1 MQTLIIICFQLY
13 KFAEKSELIAM
24 ELSKMSTV
32 QDHYPSRTELENMSN
47 HELFAL
53 ANKSAMFKEVMVKF
67 ILTPEKK
74 PLEVIYDEE
83 GKYDLRIIGLS
94 ERLKN
99 ALRLGDFVYLTE
111 LTVMKKSDLLK
122 LRGLG
127 KTSLEEL
134 AEVMDRYGLQ
144 FID

>member
-1 MQTLIIICFQLY
+1 
-13 KFAEKSELIAM
+13 M
-24 ELSKMSTV
+24 ELRKMSTV
-32 QDHYPSRTELENMSN
+32 QDRYPSRTELENMST

-53 ANKSAMFKEVMVKF
+53 ANKSAKFKEVLVKF
-67 ILTPEKK
+67 ILTPEKI

-83 GKYDLRIIGLS
+83 YKYDLRIIGIS

-99 ALRLGDFVYLTE
+99 ALRLGGFIYLTD
-111 LTVMKKSDLLK
+111 LTMMKKSDLLR

-134 AEVMDRYGLQ
+134 EVVMDRYGLQ
-144 FID
+144 FVEK